1 MKIKK
6 IYHRRKVMIYF
17 KNIIFP
23 FFVIP
28 IRDDKFIN
36 IIDSRAIFHHI
47 LPLMGEFTKLKI
59 VI

>member
-1 MKIKK
+1 
-6 IYHRRKVMIYF
+6 MIYF
-17 KNIIFP
+17 KNIIFA